1 MTRLISTMSVVLAL
15 FCATTTI
22 ARTWARPSDS
32 KTYLSDGELAGIHGG
47 TPARYCS
54 PMTDPPPDDVECS
67 EEVSNTKRVGSCGFA
82 VYHSNPEQC
91 VDDFG
96 NDNCDSEEQSLN
108 DVLYLTKYFCR
119 WEFDAGQWHCTEAEL
134 RAECCVSVSTSVN
147 CSYEQ
152 ASSCSPAVKCS
163 GTP

>member
-1 MTRLISTMSVVLAL
+1 MTRIVSTLSVVLAVL
-15 FCATTTI
+15 CVTTTI
-22 ARTWARPSDS
+22 ARAWARQSDPMT
-32 KTYLSDGELAGIHGG
+32 KLTNVELVAIRGG

-54 PMTDPPPDDVECS
+54 PMTDPPPDDVDCS
-67 EEVSNTKRVGSCGFA
+67 GETSPTKRVGSCGFS
-82 VYHSNPEQC
+82 VHHSNPEQC

-96 NDNCDSEEQSLN
+96 NDNCDSEEEYLQ

-119 WEFDAGQWHCTEAEL
+119 WEYDTGEWHCIEAEL
-134 RAECCVSVSTSVN
+134 RAECCVSIWTSSN

-152 ASSCSPAVKCS
+152 ASSCSPVVQCS